1 MTIKTI
7 KTESIRVIW
16 EQDDISVLP
25 STYNFQ
31 VRQVRDVL
39 FDLDAATTINDL
51 SDIGSIQFNPDH
63 QDCWSVTITVDN
75 TEPCGAVLCDF
86 WQGDCYNVELRE
98 YNP

>member
-1 MTIKTI
+1 MAIKTI

-31 VRQVRDVL
+31 VRDVL
-39 FDLDAATTINDL
+39 FDLDAAATINDL
-51 SDIGSIQFNPDH
+51 ADIGAIQFNPEH
-63 QDCWSVTITVDN
+63 EECWSVTITVN
-75 TEPCGAVLCDF
+75 NVEPCGAVLCDF
-86 WQGDCYNVELRE
+86 WQGDCYNVELKE